1 MKVCD
6 PFLDQKDSA
15 QVDIK
20 YIYIYIYNEGTASLC
35 SKDRLRLTSF
45 SFDVVV
51 MFKPMV
57 ALMSL

>member
-1 MKVCD
+1 M
-6 PFLDQKDSA
+6 
-15 QVDIK
+15 
-20 YIYIYIYNEGTASLC
+20 ASLC
-35 SKDRLRLTSF
+35 SKDSLRLTSF